1 VTEHEQAVDLKGI
14 AAVLNVSVDTARRKA
29 KTGDIP
35 SFRVGSLYRFFPS
48 AVVAHLSEPVDEWA
62 MSSASKNSRRA
73 A

>member
-1 VTEHEQAVDLKGI
+1 MTTHEQAVDLKGI

-35 SFRVGSLYRFFPS
+35 SFKIGSLYRFMPS
-48 AVVAHLSEPVDEWA
+48 VVVDHLTAPEDDWA
-62 MSSASKNSRRA
+62 MPANSRNARRA